1 MQLSS
6 HHGLDNDYM
15 MIISVEYVPGNQL
28 GTAGTFS
35 QCPLATQHNNE
46 SSNVIDTKD
55 YVNAIVV
62 VPPFTDMILSIVRS
76 ALSSDEVQ
84 RINVYLA
91 STWPNDVTSF
101 SAELLFYWHSLDQ
114 YAMHDGLL
122 LHNVHIA
129 VTS

>member
-28 GTAGTFS
+28 GTADTFS
-35 QCPLATQHNNE
+35 QFPLANQHNNE

-62 VPPFTDMILSIVRS
+62 VPLFTDVMLSMVRS

-84 RINVYLA
+84 RVIVYLA
-91 STWPNDVTSF
+91 ST
-101 SAELLFYWHSLDQ
+101 
-114 YAMHDGLL
+114 
-122 LHNVHIA
+122 
-129 VTS
+129 